1 MDKNEWNNAP
11 FCWFVLHT
19 YQTWMKIA
27 EILKITKNNK
37 KTKTSKKYAKSRETI
52 YCEFVC
58 VLDKSIAATNS
69 SICEM
74 GLVER

>member
-37 KTKTSKKYAKSRETI
+37 KTKTAQKKYAKSRENI
-52 YCEFVC
+52 YIVNLC
-58 VLDKSIAATNS
+58 VF
-69 SICEM
+69 
-74 GLVER
+74 